1 MIFMTARCAL
11 AIYIIYIAAHC
22 YNLLAD
28 AISRNDAPYFLS
40 SYSQANPCPT
50 PIPPE
55 MIPYPPTVPLLE
67 GQSRFLVQNLP
78 LSHFFI
84 TVSRFFY
91 CFLGTNLSLDL
102 IIFSYFCQICKNVPL
117 LDQKSCFFRS
127 FVLLFASGRL
137 VGM

>member
-67 GQSRFLVQNLP
+67 GQSRLLVQNLP
-78 LSHFFI
+78 M
-84 TVSRFFY
+84 SRFFTA
-91 CFLGTNLSLDL
+91 FLGTNLSLDL

-117 LDQKSCFFRS
+117 LDQKSCFFRN